1 MRGLCRDDDGCLVI
15 LLYKSA
21 SILQTRTGRLLLS
34 QGDAR
39 WTTDGS
45 TAYNEDGDLLVST
58 VLEASTGAPG
68 ERCYVSDLE
77 EGDNDD
83 TAPGFSLRLSNPVP
97 TMVKC
102 EVTFID

>member
-1 MRGLCRDDDGCLVI
+1 VRRDVDRL
-15 LLYKSA
+15 
-21 SILQTRTGRLLLS
+21 TGD
-34 QGDAR
+34 Q
-39 WTTDGS
+39 
-45 TAYNEDGDLLVST
+45 LVST

-83 TAPGFSLRLSNPVP
+83 TAPGFSLRLSNPAS
-97 TMVKC
+97 TMTKC